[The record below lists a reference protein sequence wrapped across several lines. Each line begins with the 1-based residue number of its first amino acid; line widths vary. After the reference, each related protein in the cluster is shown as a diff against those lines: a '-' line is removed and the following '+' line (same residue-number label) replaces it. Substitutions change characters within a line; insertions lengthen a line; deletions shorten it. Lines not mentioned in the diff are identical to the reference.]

1 MQYPVT
7 VVLNKAIADIESY
20 SKTIAKSYG
29 LTEDLLSV
37 VLDTVSSHVKSSA
50 IDIYSNMVIESF
62 NAIDKLNNE
71 VSDLK
76 KDEPTTEVKEE

>member
-20 SKTIAKSYG
+20 AKTIAKSYG

-62 NAIDKLNNE
+62 NAIEKLNTE
-71 VSDLK
+71 VSELK
-76 KDEPTTEVKEE
+76 KEEPTTEVKEE